1 MFKYHYNYLCMFTP
15 TLVTILHIRA
25 SGPMSVLSHNLCS
38 LEGSA
43 PSQIGRAISAG
54 NTIGVL
60 PVSFSSREHRGPL
73 ETSLNVAV
81 TLERLSAALFFA
93 HCTSRWP
100 PHPYMCS
107 PEARNTRLEY
117 VHMYTSRLAQ
127 Q

>member
-1 MFKYHYNYLCMFTP
+1 MFTP
-15 TLVTILHIRA
+15 ILFTILFTRA

-43 PSQIGRAISAG
+43 PWQIGRAISAG
-54 NTIGVL
+54 NTIGVP

-81 TLERLSAALFFA
+81 TLERLSAAYF
-93 HCTSRWP
+93 SRIVPRGGP
-100 PHPYMCS
+100 PPLSHMCS

-117 VHMYTSRLAQ
+117 VHTHMYVTPGTAIMQ
-127 Q
+127 